1 MAGSQPGSAPEAVHL
16 QTAEP
21 EGAQEERVVPLC
33 PDQADWLAGLADRYG
48 MTGTSQWL
56 ALELLVKLA
65 NREPPQT
72 KKMIFLVVRCHRC
85 LQHTRGGEKR
95 DCPVALPVQQWQ
107 WLEGVR
113 ERCKHPTVG
122 KTLRIIVDFYR
133 PILDKDPEFERRVLA
148 AAVPTPARAEAPG
161 SPRTPAVVP
170 AAKTRSDSAFQPEGA
185 VMGG

>member
-1 MAGSQPGSAPEAVHL
+1 MAGSQPGSTPEAAIS
-16 QTAEP
+16 QTAEL
-21 EGAQEERVVPLC
+21 EGVQEERVVPLC
-33 PDQADWLAGLADRYG
+33 PDQADWLAGLADRHG
-48 MTGTSQWL
+48 MTGASQRM
-56 ALELLVKLA
+56 ALELLVNLA

-95 DCPVALPVQQWQ
+95 DCPITLPMQQWQ

-133 PILDKDPEFERRVLA
+133 PILDKDPKFERQVFA
-148 AAVPTPARAEAPG
+148 AAIPTPARAEATK
-161 SPRTPAVVP
+161 TPT
-170 AAKTRSDSAFQPEGA
+170 AASATKTEPDSKFQPEGA